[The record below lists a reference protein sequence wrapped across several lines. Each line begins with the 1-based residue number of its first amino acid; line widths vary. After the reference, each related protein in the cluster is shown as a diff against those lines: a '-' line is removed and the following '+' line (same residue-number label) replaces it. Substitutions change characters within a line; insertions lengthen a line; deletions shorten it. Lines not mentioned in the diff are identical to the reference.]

1 VTITE
6 PLEAPGITIATN
18 VVPDKLIGIA
28 ATPPML
34 IAVGLFRLVPVIVT
48 NVPTGPLLGAKEMM
62 VGVGGMKINPDRAA
76 VPPAE
81 VTLTAPVAPAPTTAE
96 MVVEESTWKDATEV
110 PPSVMAEVPV
120 RLVPVMVMVSPILAL
135 VGVKEIIVGGVLGV
149 TVTVSV
155 NGAPTHPCGA
165 MGVIL

>member
-1 VTITE
+1 
-6 PLEAPGITIATN
+6 LEAPGITIATN
-18 VVPDKLIGIA
+18 VVPEKLIGIA

-96 MVVEESTWKDATEV
+96 MVVEESTWKDATDI
-110 PPSVMAEVPV
+110 PPNVIAEVLFK
-120 RLVPVMVMVSPILAL
+120 LVPVIVMVAPVPAL
-135 VGVKEIIVGGVLGV
+135 VGVKEDMVGAKMEGSEETIRVKLAPVQLPAIGLIV
-149 TVTVSV
+149 
-155 NGAPTHPCGA
+155 
-165 MGVIL
+165 